1 MILIMTKK
9 NILYIS
15 GSIGLGHIT
24 RDLAIARE
32 LRRQDP
38 TLDISWLAA
47 NPANTFLRD
56 AGEKLVQEADQY
68 ANENIQA
75 EKAAGATRLNLI
87 SYLIKARK
95 DWQHNGEVFKQVTQ
109 RSHFDL
115 VIGDETYEVALALRK
130 EPRVKKWPFVIIFD
144 FLGLESVTGNP
155 LEKLGT
161 YYYNRTWSQDYRR
174 PNAADLTLFVGEP
187 EDIPDRTFGFLLPN
201 RREYARDRLFRFIG
215 YIFQFDPAIYADRN
229 RVRERLG
236 YGKEPLVICS
246 IGGTSIGKE
255 LLELCGE
262 AYPILKT
269 EMPDLHMVLVCGP
282 RLPPA
287 SLKIPAGIEV
297 RGYVPALY
305 EHFAASDLAI
315 VLGGGTTTLE
325 LTALRRPFIYFPLEG
340 QCEQEVSVA
349 GRIARHQAGVKMH
362 FSKTTPESLAKK
374 IKENIGQ
381 EVTYPPIPIDG
392 AEKAAHLIVQLL
404 K

>member
-1 MILIMTKK
+1 MTKK

-32 LRRQDP
+32 LRRHDP

-56 AGEKLVQEADQY
+56 AGEKLVEEADQY

-95 DWQHNGEVFKQVTQ
+95 DWQHNGEIFKQVTQ
-109 RSHFDL
+109 RSHYDL
-115 VIGDETYEVALALRK
+115 IIGDETYEVELALRK

-144 FLGLESVTGNP
+144 FLGLESVTRNP

-161 YYYNRTWSQDYRR
+161 YYYNRTWSRDYRS

-229 RVRERLG
+229 SVRERLG
-236 YGKEPLVICS
+236 YGKEPLIICS
-246 IGGTSIGKE
+246 IGGTAIGKE

-282 RLPPA
+282 RLSPA
-287 SLKIPAGIEV
+287 SLRIPGGIDI
-297 RGYVPALY
+297 RGYVPDLY
-305 EHFAASDLAI
+305 EHLAASDLAI

-381 EVTYPPIPIDG
+381 EVAYPPIPIDG